1 MRQKA
6 FSPAVL
12 SKKPFFKL
20 HMLHMPDA
28 HQAYD
33 VFFSFFELLRPFSAN
48 EALKKARA
56 RSALLREIVEHR
68 VIFKLDLLPDAAV
81 PVFQNHGIPILR
93 SHAA

>member
-20 HMLHMPDA
+20 HMHHMPDT

-33 VFFSFFELLRPFSAN
+33 VFFFFF
-48 EALKKARA
+48 
-56 RSALLREIVEHR
+56 
-68 VIFKLDLLPDAAV
+68 
-81 PVFQNHGIPILR
+81 
-93 SHAA
+93 

>member
-20 HMLHMPDA
+20 HMLHMSDA

-33 VFFSFFELLRPFSAN
+33 VFFSFFELLRSFSN
-48 EALKKARA
+48 R
-56 RSALLREIVEHR
+56 RS
-68 VIFKLDLLPDAAV
+68 PQNYTS
-81 PVFQNHGIPILR
+81 PVNP
-93 SHAA
+93 SP

>member
-20 HMLHMPDA
+20 HMLHIHHMPDT

-33 VFFSFFELLRPFSAN
+33 VFFLFF
-48 EALKKARA
+48 RA
-56 RSALLREIVEHR
+56 IA
-68 VIFKLDLLPDAAV
+68 FF
-81 PVFQNHGIPILR
+81 FQQT
-93 SHAA
+93 

>member
-20 HMLHMPDA
+20 HMHHMSDT

-33 VFFSFFELLRPFSAN
+33 VFSLFLRYCGIFPQTQPSKQPFSRQPFSV
-48 EALKKARA
+48 K
-56 RSALLREIVEHR
+56 
-68 VIFKLDLLPDAAV
+68 
-81 PVFQNHGIPILR
+81 
-93 SHAA
+93 

>member
-33 VFFSFFELLRPFSAN
+33 VFFLFF
-48 EALKKARA
+48 RA
-56 RSALLREIVEHR
+56 IA
-68 VIFKLDLLPDAAV
+68 FF
-81 PVFQNHGIPILR
+81 FQQT
-93 SHAA
+93 

>member
-20 HMLHMPDA
+20 HMHHMSDT

-33 VFFSFFELLRPFSAN
+33 VFFSFFLTIVSFFRKHSPWKNNVLRYPSQLFSV
-48 EALKKARA
+48 K
-56 RSALLREIVEHR
+56 
-68 VIFKLDLLPDAAV
+68 
-81 PVFQNHGIPILR
+81 
-93 SHAA
+93 

>member
-33 VFFSFFELLRPFSAN
+33 VFFLFLNYCVLFPQTKPSKKPAPAQPFSV
-48 EALKKARA
+48 K
-56 RSALLREIVEHR
+56 
-68 VIFKLDLLPDAAV
+68 
-81 PVFQNHGIPILR
+81 
-93 SHAA
+93 

>member
-20 HMLHMPDA
+20 HMHHIPDT

-33 VFFSFFELLRPFSAN
+33 VFFLFF
-48 EALKKARA
+48 
-56 RSALLREIVEHR
+56 
-68 VIFKLDLLPDAAV
+68 
-81 PVFQNHGIPILR
+81 
-93 SHAA
+93 

>member
-20 HMLHMPDA
+20 HMLHIHHMPDT

-33 VFFSFFELLRPFSAN
+33 VFFSFFELLRSFSN
-48 EALKKARA
+48 R
-56 RSALLREIVEHR
+56 RS
-68 VIFKLDLLPDAAV
+68 PQNYTS
-81 PVFQNHGIPILR
+81 PVNP
-93 SHAA
+93 SP

>member
-20 HMLHMPDA
+20 HMHHMSDT

-33 VFFSFFELLRPFSAN
+33 VFFFF
-48 EALKKARA
+48 
-56 RSALLREIVEHR
+56 
-68 VIFKLDLLPDAAV
+68 
-81 PVFQNHGIPILR
+81 
-93 SHAA
+93 